1 VYYYVYDSFLSE
13 RSYQKI
19 LPKIETAVHNLG
31 LTGERAQSSTLKSV
45 DQLVKDAALKG
56 HSPLV
61 VVGHDGTFNAAI
73 NALLSSGQNI
83 PLAYIPVDDTQP
95 LARLLGINLPNAV
108 VSLSRRVVRR
118 VALLQANGHY
128 FMSRAI
134 CAAQEPSQPK
144 NAQAFLERL
153 RSQTLEPFGVT
164 IDIDG
169 KQKINAQIQML
180 TILNRPIQNTM
191 QLELT
196 RYEQRRFRQP
206 QIVEQSVL
214 TGKSIYIETDAP
226 RPVSL
231 DGRTVLRTPLRCKVS
246 DRTIEVVVGAQRQ
259 FV

>member
-73 NALLSSGQNI
+73 NALLSSGQDI

-128 FMSRAI
+128 FMSRAV
-134 CAAQEPSQPK
+134 CAANEPAQPG
-144 NAQAFLERL
+144 NAKALLERL
-153 RSQTLEPFGVT
+153 RTRALDTFEAT
-164 IDIDG
+164 INIDG
-169 KQKINAQIQML
+169 KQKLRARIHAL
-180 TILNRPIQNTM
+180 TILNRPIQNAM

-196 RYEQRRFRQP
+196 KFEQRRFRQP
-206 QIVEQSVL
+206 QVIEQSIL
-214 TGKSIYIETDAP
+214 SGKSIYIETDTP

-231 DGRTVLRTPLRCKVS
+231 DGRTVLRTPLKCAVS